1 MTLPPRDWYPDP
13 SGVAPL
19 RYWDGQ
25 AWSDSV
31 LVGGA
36 VASRPLPPPGPGVGP
51 VPVGGVAH
59 SGVAFPA
66 RAAARGLAGFVVG
79 LVASFAVGLG
89 GATLGVPDA
98 VVLGASA
105 VALWAGLLWACWSAS
120 RKYGTGNLRSDFAL
134 GGDAGDL
141 GWGVLTGIAARV
153 AAGVV
158 TIPFILAGDDFNRGN
173 TGIFEE
179 LSGDKAALLVLA
191 MVTVVG
197 APLVEELFFRGLL
210 QRSFSPA
217 LGTAGAVVA
226 QALLFGLAH
235 VSPLLGV
242 ANLTVMAATGTA
254 GLVFGAAAWWR
265 RVPTTMVAHVVF
277 NAGVI
282 VLVLATI

>member
-1 MTLPPRDWYPDP
+1 MTLPPQDWYPDP

-25 AWSDSV
+25 AWSDQV
-31 LVGGA
+31 MVGGT
-36 VASRPLPPPGPGVGP
+36 VATRPLPPPGPGVGP
-51 VPVGGVAH
+51 VPVGGVAP
-59 SGVAFPA
+59 SGVALPP

-79 LVASFAVGLG
+79 LVASFMVGFG
-89 GATLGVPDA
+89 GAALGLPDA
-98 VVLGASA
+98 VVLGTSA

-120 RKYGTGNLRSDFAL
+120 RRYGTGNLRSDFAL
-134 GGDAGDL
+134 RGDVSDL

-153 AAGVV
+153 AAGIA

-173 TGIFEE
+173 TGIFGE
-179 LSGDKAALLVLA
+179 LSNDKAALLVLA
-191 MVTVVG
+191 IATVVG

-217 LGTAGAVVA
+217 LGAAGAVVA

-242 ANLTVMAATGTA
+242 ANLTIVAATGTA

-265 RVPTTMVAHVVF
+265 RVPTTMVAHAVF
-277 NAGVI
+277 NAVVI
-282 VLVLATI
+282 ILVLATI